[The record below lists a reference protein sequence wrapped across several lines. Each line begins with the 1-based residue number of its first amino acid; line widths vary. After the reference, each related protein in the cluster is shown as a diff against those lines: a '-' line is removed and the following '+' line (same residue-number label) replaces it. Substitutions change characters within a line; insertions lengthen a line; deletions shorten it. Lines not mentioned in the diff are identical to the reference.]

1 MNNKFESTYFRNKGP
16 QNRCYKWSDMNSH
29 EFFMA
34 LEGPFGNEYSSY
46 KDSTTFLEAYD
57 SVPEEE
63 RCFYE
68 QIREGK
74 ACKEYYDIDWDIVS
88 SADGGE
94 IKRQEQELFA
104 AFLRIRNQH
113 APEFA
118 LDDENCRVL
127 SSSSNK
133 KGKGPLHIVISTY
146 VFENNQHHL
155 AFILAFQKLWKSA
168 LCNDEDAALLE
179 RIDVGV
185 YSRNRNMR
193 ILGSHKFSDPS
204 RPLQRAEWHEPSMLA
219 EDEEFLI
226 TVIGSD
232 STKITSDLHE
242 IAVKRAPSTLAR
254 KPREAIQSSLPKHIV
269 DAVRAKFEQTP
280 YATQFFE
287 MQCYTNRPMDFE
299 LRRQVKGH
307 CVVCDRE
314 HDRDNAYLRLAESG
328 AV

>member
-1 MNNKFESTYFRNKGP
+1 MNNKFESTYFRYKGA
-16 QNRCYKWSDMNSH
+16 QDRCYKWSDTNSQ
-29 EFFMA
+29 EFFVA
-34 LEGPFGNEYSSY
+34 LQGPFKNEYSSY
-46 KDSTTFLEAYD
+46 KDSTTFLKAYD

-74 ACKEYYDIDWDIVS
+74 ACKEYYYIDWNI
-88 SADGGE
+88 
-94 IKRQEQELFA
+94 
-104 AFLRIRNQH
+104 
-113 APEFA
+113 FA
-118 LDDENCRVL
+118 LDDEHCRVL

-133 KGKGPLHIVISTY
+133 KGSLHIVIPTY

-168 LCNDEDAALLE
+168 LCDDEDAALLK

-193 ILGSHKFSDPS
+193 ILGSHKFLDPS

-232 STKITSDLHE
+232 SIKITSDLQE
-242 IAVKRAPSTLAR
+242 VAV
-254 KPREAIQSSLPKHIV
+254 E
-269 DAVRAKFEQTP
+269 
-280 YATQFFE
+280 
-287 MQCYTNRPMDFE
+287 
-299 LRRQVKGH
+299 
-307 CVVCDRE
+307 
-314 HDRDNAYLRLAESG
+314 
-328 AV
+328 